1 MTITFRPAVREGV
14 PLLLGLAGGTG
25 SGKTWSAM
33 VLAKGLAGD
42 KRFAVIDTENGRAK
56 HYADTFDFDHADL
69 HAPFRPETYTEAIAA
84 ADKADYPVI
93 VVDSMSHEWAGD
105 GGMLDWHE
113 QEMGGQES
121 KKMTAWIRPKAAHR
135 KMVTALLQVRAHVIL
150 CFRAEPKVDILR
162 ENGRM
167 KVVPKASLVGLDGW
181 MPISEKNLPFELT
194 VSALLMADAPG
205 VPKPIK
211 LPEQLKPF
219 LPLDRPIGEEAGV
232 RLAQWAAG
240 DAAADPSPE
249 EAGLADELLELAD
262 ALGKREETAGRINQH
277 RATDPAGHAEWLRA
291 QITRA
296 RQASENREK
305 QPELA

>member
-42 KRFAVIDTENGRAK
+42 KPFAVVDTENGRAK
-56 HYADTFDFDHADL
+56 HYADDFRFDVTDL
-69 HAPFRPETYTEAIAA
+69 HAPFRPERYSEAIAA
-84 ADKADYPVI
+84 ADKAGYPVI

-113 QEMGGQES
+113 QEMGGQDS

-150 CFRAEPKVDILR
+150 CFRAEPKVDIVR

-211 LPEQLKPF
+211 LPEKLKPF
-219 LPLDRPIGEEAGV
+219 LPLDRPLGEEAGV

-249 EAGLADELLELAD
+249 EAGLADELLELAG
-262 ALGKREETAGRINQH
+262 ALGKRDETAERIDQH
-277 RATDPAGHAEWLRA
+277 RATDSAGHAAWLRA

-296 RQASENREK
+296 RKASANREK

>member
-211 LPEQLKPF
+211 LPEKLKPF
-219 LPLDRPIGEEAGV
+219 LPLDRPLGEEAGV

-240 DAAADPSPE
+240 DDAQE
-249 EAGLADELLELAD
+249 QELADELLDLAER
-262 ALGKREETAGRINQH
+262 LGKREETKQRITEH
-277 RATDPAGHAEWLRA
+277 RERQPENHVAWLMSQLA
-291 QITRA
+291 RA
-296 RQASENREK
+296 RDAAKKDTPEPEQAGL
-305 QPELA
+305 PV

>member
-42 KRFAVIDTENGRAK
+42 KPFAVVDTENGRAK
-56 HYADTFDFDHADL
+56 HYADDFRFDVTDL
-69 HAPFRPETYTEAIAA
+69 HAP
-84 ADKADYPVI
+84 
-93 VVDSMSHEWAGD
+93 
-105 GGMLDWHE
+105 
-113 QEMGGQES
+113 
-121 KKMTAWIRPKAAHR
+121 
-135 KMVTALLQVRAHVIL
+135 
-150 CFRAEPKVDILR
+150 C
-162 ENGRM
+162 
-167 KVVPKASLVGLDGW
+167 
-181 MPISEKNLPFELT
+181 
-194 VSALLMADAPG
+194 